1 MICMAGTSTQAI
13 STGSGCPSASVRAA
27 NVTVVNN
34 DLDSSRSCTITA
46 NICNTGS
53 CASSEPTSATT
64 TISKLTIT
72 LNDGPVQ
79 LAYSESSSSTINYLP
94 THQVFNVDSYVRIA
108 EFSSLLQANSEDNRM
123 FRMGLSGVNYNQTWV
138 YSSKKQYIEARPW
151 LLSSISLSILKP
163 TTLSYLLIPV

>member
-1 MICMAGTSTQAI
+1 M
-13 STGSGCPSASVRAA
+13 
-27 NVTVVNN
+27 
-34 DLDSSRSCTITA
+34 
-46 NICNTGS
+46 
-53 CASSEPTSATT
+53 
-64 TISKLTIT
+64 
-72 LNDGPVQ
+72 Q
-79 LAYSESSSSTINYLP
+79 LAYSESSSSTINYMP